1 MNVLLSIK
9 PEFAEKILQGEKG
22 YEFRKTGFRDPSA
35 VEIVIMYAS
44 SPVQKIVGYFTIK
57 KVVESQPDDLW
68 NRFGTESGLE
78 RFRFMD
84 YFEEAETGYAIEI
97 GELQRLSIPLDPS
110 CHLDDFRPPVSF
122 QYVNGDL
129 KFVFDRPTTRDAT
142 D

>member
-9 PEFAEKILQGEKG
+9 PEFAGKILKGEKG

-35 VEIVIMYAS
+35 VETVIMYAT

-68 NRFGTESGLE
+68 TRFGTESGLE

-84 YFEEAETGYAIEI
+84 YFEESETGYAIEI
-97 GELQRLSIPLDPS
+97 GELQRLSIPLDPR

-122 QYVNGDL
+122 QYVNGKL
-129 KFVFDRPTTRDAT
+129 KFVFDRATTRDAT